1 MTRSP
6 RPIDS
11 QPLVIDPHEAWFE
24 HGLRKIPQERR
35 VMSRS
40 NSTADAERLKAKHHI
55 KVLLRWDRR
64 RRIEIV
70 VTFLACL
77 VYVVLALINGWT
89 LSVGKVPSWCSA
101 PIFVC
106 GTPFLLFIL
115 STILRPTAR
124 AGVLERAFRDQSNL
138 GKEVMAVGEMIVED
152 EGIATQ
158 DDLEKLEQVLSRLS
172 VEMEKAMGAGAN
184 RFEIFY
190 FVEMSLKEELGEHGV
205 LNRNIRRRVNEF
217 IEANR
222 I

>member
-1 MTRSP
+1 
-6 RPIDS
+6 
-11 QPLVIDPHEAWFE
+11 
-24 HGLRKIPQERR
+24 
-35 VMSRS
+35 MSRS
-40 NSTADAERLKAKHHI
+40 NSTADAERLKAKHHV

-64 RRIEIV
+64 RRIEIA

-77 VYVVLALINGWT
+77 LYVVLALINGWT

-115 STILRPTAR
+115 STMLRPTAR
-124 AGVLERAFRDQSNL
+124 TGVLERAFRDQTDL

-158 DDLEKLEQVLSRLS
+158 DDLEKLEQVLSRLT

>member
-1 MTRSP
+1 MP
-6 RPIDS
+6 
-11 QPLVIDPHEAWFE
+11 
-24 HGLRKIPQERR
+24 G
-35 VMSRS
+35 S
-40 NSTADAERLKAKHHI
+40 NAAIDAERLKAKHHV

-64 RRIEIV
+64 RRIEILV
-70 VTFLACL
+70 VFLTCL
-77 VYVVLALINGWT
+77 TYVVLALINGWT

-106 GTPFLLFIL
+106 GTPFLIFVL
-115 STILRPTAR
+115 STMWRPTAR
-124 AGVLERAFRDQSNL
+124 AGILERAFRDQTNL
-138 GKEVMAVGEMIVED
+138 GKEVMAVGEMIAAD

-158 DDLEKLEQVLSRLS
+158 DDLEKLELVLSRVS

-184 RFEIFY
+184 RFEIFH

-205 LNRNIRRRVNEF
+205 LNRDIRRRVDEF

>member
-11 QPLVIDPHEAWFE
+11 QPLVIDPHETWFE
-24 HGLRKIPQERR
+24 CGLRKIPQEPR

-40 NSTADAERLKAKHHI
+40 NSTADAERLKAKHHV

-64 RRIEIV
+64 RRIEIA

-77 VYVVLALINGWT
+77 LYVVLALINGWT

-115 STILRPTAR
+115 STMLRPTAR
-124 AGVLERAFRDQSNL
+124 TGVLERAFRDQTDL

-158 DDLEKLEQVLSRLS
+158 DDLEKLEQVLSRLT

>member
-1 MTRSP
+1 M
-6 RPIDS
+6 
-11 QPLVIDPHEAWFE
+11 A
-24 HGLRKIPQERR
+24 
-35 VMSRS
+35 RS
-40 NSTADAERLKAKHHI
+40 NSTADAERLKAKHHV

-89 LSVGKVPSWCSA
+89 LSVWKVPSWCSA

-115 STILRPTAR
+115 STMLRPTAR
-124 AGVLERAFRDQSNL
+124 AGVLERAFRDQTDL

-158 DDLEKLEQVLSRLS
+158 DDLEKLEEVLSRLS